1 MATGI
6 AISTTASIAIS
17 ISSGA
22 HSQLVFAVKQAATA
36 CHQSHGLGSSHV
48 ISICPTKAIF

>member
-22 HSQLVFAVKQAATA
+22 HSQLVFAVK
-36 CHQSHGLGSSHV
+36 
-48 ISICPTKAIF
+48 